1 MNQRIEVSNGIP
13 FADPSFS
20 GCPDCR
26 RKGFLRYFTLIELL
40 VVIAII
46 AILAAMLLPALNK
59 AREKAREAQCL
70 SNQKQCL
77 TQRQLA
83 ADNDNGY
90 WPNRARRSPVRV
102 PPHGSGA
109 NNITLASGIFMLNMG
124 GVSTLG
130 DLESFRSKMAFARC
144 PSIVGINTAAIG
156 SNSYGMPR
164 MAEWI
169 PYYGAEMCTI
179 NDQGNIDFLNVSR
192 MRKPHILF
200 TETSGL
206 QKTIPVGMWD
216 FYAAAECKAIPIHN
230 KRNNVAWSD
239 GHAKSMSVAE
249 IREETDFGTEYYFHT
264 L

>member
-1 MNQRIEVSNGIP
+1 M
-13 FADPSFS
+13 AL
-20 GCPDCR
+20 C
-26 RKGFLRYFTLIELL
+26 FTLIELL

-77 TQRQLA
+77 TQIQLY
-83 ADNDNGY
+83 ADNYNGY
-90 WPNRARRSPVRV
+90 WPNRASRIPVRV

-156 SNSYGMPR
+156 SNSYEFMVPYLV
-164 MAEWI
+164 MAVI
-169 PYYGAEMCTI
+169 Y
-179 NDQGNIDFLNVSR
+179 
-192 MRKPHILF
+192 ILMVMLISLLIRLM
-200 TETSGL
+200 ERRLKKS
-206 QKTIPVGMWD
+206 D
-216 FYAAAECKAIPIHN
+216 R
-230 KRNNVAWSD
+230 RN
-239 GHAKSMSVAE
+239 
-249 IREETDFGTEYYFHT
+249 
-264 L
+264 